1 MHNAR
6 SGDSTIRFKARIET
20 VYLDPCGELF
30 TQVVID
36 YMGQPKGQYSLLGSD
51 SLFGS
56 EHIHNIQIKSKVAV

>member
-1 MHNAR
+1 MHSAR

-36 YMGQPKGQYSLLGSD
+36 YMGQPKGQYSLLASD
-51 SLFGS
+51 S
-56 EHIHNIQIKSKVAV
+56 